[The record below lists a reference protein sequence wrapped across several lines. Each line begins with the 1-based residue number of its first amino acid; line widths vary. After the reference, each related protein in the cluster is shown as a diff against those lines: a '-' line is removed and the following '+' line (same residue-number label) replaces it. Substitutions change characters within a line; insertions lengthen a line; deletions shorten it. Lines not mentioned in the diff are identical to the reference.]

1 MKIGIGCRAGA
12 LGRILVMSCVMTFP
26 ALCAAQHDPASRG
39 ARAPANAASASP
51 LDAVRDLFDWLL
63 NPRPASAIKP
73 GPAASVEGNADA
85 AMPAGRSEPVAPL
98 PSAGPAAAGARM
110 PESGT
115 PPQDSVSGST
125 AAREELA
132 VPAAPAAGTDNVP
145 KPAELATAPVTA
157 APVEAAKP
165 ATLSGVALIL
175 PAKTSPFGR
184 AGEVARQGFM
194 AARAIAAD
202 KSEVRIFET
211 DGTGESARQAFEKA
225 VASHAG
231 VIVGPL
237 TKAEVTGIIGRPLA
251 VPTLAL
257 NTPDGDAALPHN
269 LFALSLNIESEARA
283 AAAASYRS
291 DAGSAVVVTSGAPLA
306 RRAAAAFADAWVKLG
321 GVVKETVEYTGNA
334 SRVRQ
339 AVERARADMVFLAAD
354 AERARLIRPYLG
366 RNTPVIGTSQVF
378 AGSPRTEAQK
388 PHDLNGLRF
397 VDMPWLHQPDHAATM
412 IFPRPEAQLAA
423 DLERLYALGID
434 AYRVAGE
441 LARAHTEFTLD
452 GVTGTLTVRAGVI
465 LREPLQV
472 EYRDGAVSPSPSR

>member
-1 MKIGIGCRAGA
+1 
-12 LGRILVMSCVMTFP
+12 MTIP
-26 ALCAAQHDPASRG
+26 VLCAAQHDPASRG
-39 ARAPANAASASP
+39 ARAPANAASTSP

-63 NPRPASAIKP
+63 SPRPASTLKP
-73 GPAASVEGNADA
+73 GPAASVEGNGSAG
-85 AMPAGRSEPVAPL
+85 MPALKSEPAAP
-98 PSAGPAAAGARM
+98 PSSADPAAAGARM
-110 PESGT
+110 SEGGVS
-115 PPQDSVSGST
+115 PQDSVSGST
-125 AAREELA
+125 TASEELA
-132 VPAAPAAGTDNVP
+132 VPAAPAAGMENAP
-145 KPAELATAPVTA
+145 KPAAVATAPVTA
-157 APVEAAKP
+157 APVEAAQP
-165 ATLSGVALIL
+165 VTLSGVALIL

-291 DAGSAVVVTSGAPLA
+291 DAGSAVVVTSGTPLA
-306 RRAAAAFADAWVKLG
+306 RRAAAAFADAWIKLG
-321 GVVKETVEYTGNA
+321 GVVKETVEYTGSA

-412 IFPRPEAQLAA
+412 IFPRPETQMAA

-472 EYRDGAVSPSPSR
+472 EYRDGGVSPSPSR

>member
-1 MKIGIGCRAGA
+1 
-12 LGRILVMSCVMTFP
+12 MSCALTWPV
-26 ALCAAQHDPASRG
+26 LCAAQQDPASRG
-39 ARAPANAASASP
+39 ARAPANASSTSP

-63 NPRPASAIKP
+63 RPRPAGASEP
-73 GPAASVEGNADA
+73 GSAASAERNADVAKPADKPESAATPPSVEAPSAATGSAQGGTPVRDALPASTSSKEKHSDAAVPGGAADRASKPAVVTAAPATSAPVDAA
-85 AMPAGRSEPVAPL
+85 AMPAVR
-98 PSAGPAAAGARM
+98 
-110 PESGT
+110 
-115 PPQDSVSGST
+115 
-125 AAREELA
+125 
-132 VPAAPAAGTDNVP
+132 
-145 KPAELATAPVTA
+145 
-157 APVEAAKP
+157 
-165 ATLSGVALIL
+165 SGVALIL
-175 PAKTSPFGR
+175 PAKSSPFGR

-202 KSEVRIFET
+202 KPEVRVFET
-211 DGTGESARQAFEKA
+211 DGTGESARLAFEQA
-225 VASHAG
+225 LASHAS

-283 AAAASYRS
+283 AAAAAYRP

-306 RRAAAAFADAWVKLG
+306 RRAAAAFADAWIKLG
-321 GVVKETVEYTGNA
+321 GAIKETVEYTGGA

-354 AERARLIRPYLG
+354 AERARLIRPFLG

-378 AGSPRTEAQK
+378 AGTPRTDAQK

-412 IFPRPEAQLAA
+412 VFPRPEAQLAA
-423 DLERLYALGID
+423 DLERIYALGID

-441 LARAHTEFTLD
+441 LARARTEFTLD
-452 GVTGTLTVRAGVI
+452 GVTGTLTVRGGLIV
-465 LREPLQV
+465 REPLQV
-472 EYRDGAVSPSPSR
+472 EYRDGAVSPSATR

>member
-1 MKIGIGCRAGA
+1 
-12 LGRILVMSCVMTFP
+12 MSEGGVP
-26 ALCAAQHDPASRG
+26 LQDPVSG
-39 ARAPANAASASP
+39 NAAG
-51 LDAVRDLFDWLL
+51 R
-63 NPRPASAIKP
+63 
-73 GPAASVEGNADA
+73 EG
-85 AMPAGRSEPVAPL
+85 
-98 PSAGPAAAGARM
+98 
-110 PESGT
+110 
-115 PPQDSVSGST
+115 
-125 AAREELA
+125 LA
-132 VPAAPAAGTDNVP
+132 VPAAPVAGTDNAP
-145 KPAELATAPVTA
+145 KPAVFATAPVTV

-211 DGTGESARQAFEKA
+211 DGTGESARLAFEQA

-251 VPTLAL
+251 VPTLVL

-306 RRAAAAFADAWVKLG
+306 KRAAAAFADAWVKLG
-321 GVVKETVEYTGNA
+321 GLVKETVEYTGSA

-378 AGSPRTEAQK
+378 AGSPRSEAQK

-412 IFPRPEAQLAA
+412 IFPRPETQLAA